1 MASALAPSRAPVVRG
16 GTTRRRVPAARILV
30 PRASAE
36 PVTSLAAE
44 LASLVARGSRAR
56 DDARVIAIVDELER
70 ARPPVNPCALT
81 GAYEVAWSDGTMAWR
96 ALVARGVSA
105 IAGRSRAGQWFTP
118 GTPGRALN
126 FAELFDKSVVITAEG
141 TFRPKPADADAA
153 APHEVARDARYPI
166 GFDVRIER
174 GDVRAF
180 GRRWALPI
188 RGPGEFQ
195 MLYGDADVR
204 VFRSSGGVAVQVP
217 SDWQRPAEDEE

>member
-1 MASALAPSRAPVVRG
+1 
-16 GTTRRRVPAARILV
+16 
-30 PRASAE
+30 
-36 PVTSLAAE
+36 VTSLAAE
-44 LASLVARGSRAR
+44 LASLVARGSDDAV
-56 DDARVIAIVDELER
+56 DDARVRAIVDELER
-70 ARPPVNPCALT
+70 ARAPADPRALT
-81 GAYEVAWSDGTMAWR
+81 GAYEVAWSEGTMAWR

-118 GTPGRALN
+118 GAPGRALN
-126 FAELFDKSVVITAEG
+126 FAELFDGRCVVTAEG
-141 TFRPKPADADAA
+141 TFRPKPTGADDATSDSYEA
-153 APHEVARDARYPI
+153 AQTDARYPI

-195 MLYGDADVR
+195 MLYGDANVR

-217 SDWQRPAEDEE
+217 SDWQRPAAEDED